1 MYLPQATLDVI
12 KIFTLGSFSFI
23 IAFLITPFLIC
34 FLYKYKLWR
43 KEVRQKA
50 VDGGDVSFFQKF
62 HKDKETNVPRMGG
75 ALIWLTVLITIFIFW
90 FISKITNI
98 WWLDK
103 LNFLSRDQTW
113 LPLFVLITASFLGL
127 IDDIMQIFESSPV
140 NSKKSNFLKN
150 FFNRIING
158 KKRYIAGGLSLG
170 RRIFI
175 MSLIGLAGGWWFFVK
190 LEWEVLHVPG
200 IGGFEIGIWYIPL
213 FVFVMLATYS
223 GGVIDGLDGLSGGVF
238 ASIFGAFAVI
248 ALFLGQ
254 VNVAAFCTVI
264 LGALLAFLWFNIPP
278 ARFYMGESGMMGLCA
293 VLTVVAFLTNS
304 VLVLP
309 IIGFLLVIESGS
321 VIIQLI
327 SKKFRKKKVFL
338 SAPIHHHLEAIGWPH
353 YKVTMRF
360 WIIGAIMAIIGITV
374 RLLG

>member
-62 HKDKETNVPRMGG
+62 HKDKETNIPRMGG

-170 RRIFI
+170 RRMKIQEI
-175 MSLIGLAGGWWFFVK
+175 KQKRIGL
-190 LEWEVLHVPG
+190 
-200 IGGFEIGIWYIPL
+200 
-213 FVFVMLATYS
+213 
-223 GGVIDGLDGLSGGVF
+223 
-238 ASIFGAFAVI
+238 
-248 ALFLGQ
+248 
-254 VNVAAFCTVI
+254 I
-264 LGALLAFLWFNIPP
+264 L
-278 ARFYMGESGMMGLCA
+278 
-293 VLTVVAFLTNS
+293 
-304 VLVLP
+304 
-309 IIGFLLVIESGS
+309 
-321 VIIQLI
+321 
-327 SKKFRKKKVFL
+327 
-338 SAPIHHHLEAIGWPH
+338 
-353 YKVTMRF
+353 
-360 WIIGAIMAIIGITV
+360 
-374 RLLG
+374 